1 VGGLA
6 RETIRALPGD
16 DSRRGPES
24 GAAAGDPLGCGG
36 KPERRRAVDVSALK
50 STPLF
55 ADVPD
60 EALVKVATFATL
72 ESAVEGKTIIREGG
86 YSNDFYV
93 IEDGTVKVEREGE
106 HLADL
111 GPGDVFGEQG
121 LLEKQ
126 ERSATVTATSP
137 VRLIKIEHWEL
148 ARMKSAMPDVVDEL
162 QRKVEERSS

>member
-1 VGGLA
+1 
-6 RETIRALPGD
+6 
-16 DSRRGPES
+16 
-24 GAAAGDPLGCGG
+24 
-36 KPERRRAVDVSALK
+36 VDVSALK
-50 STPLF
+50 NTPLF
-55 ADVPD
+55 ADVPE
-60 EALVKVATFATL
+60 EALAKVATFATL

-162 QRKVEERSS
+162 QRKVEERSP

>member
-1 VGGLA
+1 MIV
-6 RETIRALPGD
+6 LPSVA
-16 DSRRGPES
+16 DSRV
-24 GAAAGDPLGCGG
+24 A
-36 KPERRRAVDVSALK
+36 
-50 STPLF
+50 
-55 ADVPD
+55 
-60 EALVKVATFATL
+60 KVATFATL

-86 YSNDFYV
+86 FSNDFYV

-137 VRLIKIEHWEL
+137 VRLIRIEHWEL
-148 ARMKSAMPDVVDEL
+148 SRMRQAMPDVVDQL
-162 QRKVEERSS
+162 RKKVGERSG

>member
-1 VGGLA
+1 MDVG
-6 RETIRALPGD
+6 
-16 DSRRGPES
+16 
-24 GAAAGDPLGCGG
+24 
-36 KPERRRAVDVSALK
+36 ALK
-50 STPLF
+50 NTELF

-60 EALVKVATFATL
+60 DDLKKVATFATL

-106 HLADL
+106 QVAEL

-126 ERSATVTATSP
+126 ARSATVTATSD

-148 ARMKSAMPDVVDEL
+148 SRMKQSMPEVVDKLRE
-162 QRKVEERSS
+162 KVQQRSSD